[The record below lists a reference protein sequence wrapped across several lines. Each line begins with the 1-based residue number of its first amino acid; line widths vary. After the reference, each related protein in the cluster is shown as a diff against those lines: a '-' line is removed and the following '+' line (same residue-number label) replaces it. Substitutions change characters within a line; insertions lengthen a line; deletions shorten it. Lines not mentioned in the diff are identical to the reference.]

1 MHKKTPRIKQ
11 SYNIKDMIGRT
22 LTSNLFPTLKGKL
35 IYIENEKCYFEI
47 QKNSK
52 LQIYDGCAGQVEY
65 LPESLVITMTFEED

>member
-1 MHKKTPRIKQ
+1 M
-11 SYNIKDMIGRT
+11 KDMIGKI

-52 LQIYDGCAGQVEY
+52 LQMYDGCAGQVEY
-65 LPESLVITMTFEED
+65 LPESIVITMNFEED